1 MNHHAAN
8 NTMNHHQPSPP
19 IINTTTTNA
28 SSSSPRCFQI
38 PTLFPDEQQIVLAQF
53 ARDQFSQNGS
63 VCSLLACWVK
73 QWAVINLLQKMIVHY
88 KRNYGDYTIQ
98 QSQPRAQTQIDT
110 QYNTQR
116 PAQVWH
122 FFEAEFR
129 CLWFGHFGLMHLFLI
144 RFWCSS
150 VV

>member
-38 PTLFPDEQQIVLAQF
+38 PTLLPDEQQIILAQF

-63 VCSLLACWVK
+63 TTKLLDEYCKFMAIK
-73 QWAVINLLQKMIVHY
+73 LNKEGLSTLYPPK
-88 KRNYGDYTIQ
+88 
-98 QSQPRAQTQIDT
+98 SIDDMWL
-110 QYNTQR
+110 R
-116 PAQVWH
+116 
-122 FFEAEFR
+122 
-129 CLWFGHFGLMHLFLI
+129 
-144 RFWCSS
+144 
-150 VV
+150 

>member
-1 MNHHAAN
+1 MNHHVAN

-63 VCSLLACWVK
+63 VTWRRCHL
-73 QWAVINLLQKMIVHY
+73 
-88 KRNYGDYTIQ
+88 G
-98 QSQPRAQTQIDT
+98 QTQIDT
-110 QYNTQR
+110 QYITQHQRRR
-116 PAQVWH
+116 PAQV
-122 FFEAEFR
+122 
-129 CLWFGHFGLMHLFLI
+129 
-144 RFWCSS
+144 
-150 VV
+150 

>member
-19 IINTTTTNA
+19 IINTITTNA

-63 VCSLLACWVK
+63 GVGHDIATKLLDEYCKFMAIK
-73 QWAVINLLQKMIVHY
+73 LNKEGLSTLYPPK
-88 KRNYGDYTIQ
+88 
-98 QSQPRAQTQIDT
+98 SIDDMWL
-110 QYNTQR
+110 R
-116 PAQVWH
+116 
-122 FFEAEFR
+122 
-129 CLWFGHFGLMHLFLI
+129 
-144 RFWCSS
+144 
-150 VV
+150 